1 MVTKTRFDGDTQKL
15 RRELIVDLLF
25 LKEYTSRRA
34 NDRRLK
40 DNNRLKWTQITA
52 EIARTINYIIK
63 DFDKTD
69 IKKRIEELTTLLDT
83 PSFDENRTLWRII

>member
-1 MVTKTRFDGDTQKL
+1 MRSVLFLKLQLMATKTKFDGDTQKL
-15 RRELIVDLLF
+15 ERELIVDLLF

-52 EIARTINYIIK
+52 EIDRTINYITK

-69 IKKRIEELTTLLDT
+69 IKKRIEELTTFLDT
-83 PSFDENRTLWRII
+83 EF